1 MSDDKADNNPA
12 PEEEIATV
20 ADQEAQASSDPAPS
34 QEESQ
39 EDSAENKM
47 TGLMAEDPEAPSP
60 SAPKKPAV
68 DLEAEA
74 INAAQAAVA
83 EGEKALADAQ
93 AELQERPAA
102 KVKLQ
107 PKPNNRRE
115 VALRLLLAANILAM
129 IVVSIMPSTGSD
141 PVTVVSQPTTPP
153 PVKENA
159 ITPTPIAPAAWSPAP
174 ATTGTRSQPQARASS
189 ACNRPVTSG
198 PSNSGGTASAL
209 SPQTAR
215 SRSDHLRFATSNQ

>member
-34 QEESQ
+34 QEDSQ

-174 ATTGTRSQPQARASS
+174 ATTGTRGPRVPAVRRRALCRSGAWWMRAARA
-189 ACNRPVTSG
+189 AARAHCRRGAADAP
-198 PSNSGGTASAL
+198 GGRAGAG
-209 SPQTAR
+209 A
-215 SRSDHLRFATSNQ
+215 